1 MAYRRGNGM
10 EVCSL
15 SFTKFR
21 VFNRGYRAAI
31 INAGAEKGRNL
42 LITGAG
48 GGVALL
54 AVQLSIAKGANV
66 FVTSG
71 SDEKIQKLLPLGIKG
86 GVNYKHSKGIPPRVG
101 RLPQF
106 HLSHIVEDWPTQ
118 LGKLLQREGNGLLDA
133 VIDSAGRNIA
143 EQTSKLL
150 KLGGKIVAYGM

>member
-1 MAYRRGNGM
+1 M
-10 EVCSL
+10 EVRSL
-15 SFTKFR
+15 SFMEFP
-21 VFNRGYRAAI
+21 VFDRGYRAAI
-31 INAGAEKGRNL
+31 INAGAEKGRNF

-48 GGVALL
+48 GGVASL

-71 SDEKIQKLLPLGIKG
+71 NDEKIQKLLSLGIKG
-86 GVNYKHSKGIPPRVG
+86 GVNYKHSKGIPPQIE

-106 HLSHIVEDWPTQ
+106 DLSHIAEDWPAQ

-150 KLGGKIVAYGM
+150 KPGGKIVAYGM